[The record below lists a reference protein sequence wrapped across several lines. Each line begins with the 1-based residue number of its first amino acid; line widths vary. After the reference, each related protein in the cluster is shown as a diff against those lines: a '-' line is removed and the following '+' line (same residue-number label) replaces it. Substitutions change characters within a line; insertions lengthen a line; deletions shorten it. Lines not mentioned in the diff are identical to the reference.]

1 MGSSYDMAVR
11 LSFSAG
17 GLSSAA
23 FGAITVF
30 QALEA
35 QAAKTSAAVAGM
47 GSTFAGQAAAM
58 ERFQALMKKG
68 FIAGGIVTGIGLV
81 AAMAMKPGIDTA
93 MQWRDAMAQVSL
105 ATGATGDKLKA
116 LRDIAISLS
125 APRLFSA
132 KEVMTVETEAARSGI
147 NNPALLQRALPQ
159 LLNVAEVD
167 ALGPAKVP
175 VKQSIDAAVALS
187 HMFQVYPKTEADMP
201 AFNHMLDTF
210 SRAQMVSPLAPKQM
224 VRALS
229 YISPAA
235 RNYGMSPEEQ
245 ITFAALGARAGLI
258 GGSGAGGGA
267 AGMASILYALSPNG
281 AKHNT
286 GMERIAALGGT
297 TWGALDANQKDFMP
311 NLLRTVMRAEA
322 SIQGPDA
329 GAARMK
335 LLTDAFG
342 RTGARVLSPLTTDAI
357 VGKGG
362 QYDQVRKLLGNDP
375 RQGALPSASQM
386 QGILN
391 ATPGGQERSLASTRQ
406 NIGGLFGD
414 QMLDPIMQVIH
425 ALNQATTAVQGFML
439 AHPALL
445 RFAATFVMVGT
456 AVALIVGPLM
466 MIGAVLGLVGVAL
479 APVIGLVTGLTLAMT
494 GLDITMLP
502 VTAVVLGLI
511 AVVALVVTVWSNW
524 GAITTAV
531 GTALGR
537 FGAMVAGLATG
548 ALGALHGSIEW
559 LNTHLP
565 IVSQFLVILAAP
577 ILVVIAAFTH
587 WRQIIGVVGDA
598 LGVLRP
604 LLTVFLTDMGA
615 IGDAIKNVVGW
626 IGHLVTAVEKLAAGP
641 LAALGKTLG
650 GFFAGLANVSI
661 PGMPT
666 LPTGGGGAIAP
677 AVAPVAAVNLTP
689 APGMTAAHPFGPAA
703 PAPMHMH
710 MHTHMHTHTTHPFG
724 PPAPAPMHTHMHT
737 HTHTHTHTTHPFG
750 PAAPA
755 PMHMPAHTAH
765 PFGPAA
771 PAHMHTHM
779 PAHTTTTQHTQHTQ
793 HVHPG
798 AVTVNIHGAGGTPK
812 QNADAAMAAAF
823 AHLGAAANHELQ
835 HGTIKAHGASPRTRV
850 PHAAP

>member
-1 MGSSYDMAVR
+1 MGQNYQLAVS
-11 LSFSAG
+11 LAFSAAG
-17 GLSSAA
+17 VSSAA
-23 FGAITVF
+23 FAAITLF
-30 QALEA
+30 QSLSA

-47 GSTFAGQAAAM
+47 GSTFAGQAAKM
-58 ERFQALMKKG
+58 ETFTKAFTNIFM
-68 FIAGGIVTGIGLV
+68 AGGLVTGIGVV

-187 HMFQVYPKTEADMP
+187 HMFQVYPKSAADMP

-245 ITFAALGARAGLI
+245 ITFAALGARARQL
-258 GGSGAGGGA
+258 GGRGGGGGA

-281 AKHNT
+281 AKQAGA
-286 GMERIAALGGT
+286 GMERVAALGGT

-311 NLLRTVMRAEA
+311 NLLRTVMRAEN

-375 RQGALPSASQM
+375 RQGALPSAAQM
-386 QGILN
+386 QQTLN

-466 MIGAVLGLVGVAL
+466 MIGAVLGMVGVAL
-479 APVIGLVTGLTLAMT
+479 APVIGLVTGLTVAMT
-494 GLDITMLP
+494 GLDLTMLP

-511 AVVALVVTVWSNW
+511 AVVALVVTVWTNW

-531 GTALGR
+531 GAALGR
-537 FGAMVAGLATG
+537 FGSMVAGLATG
-548 ALGALHGSIEW
+548 ALGLLRTGIEW

-565 IVSQFLVILAAP
+565 IVSQVLALVASPVLA
-577 ILVVIAAFTH
+577 VVEVFTH
-587 WRQIIGVVGDA
+587 WHQIIGVIGSA
-598 LGVLRP
+598 LETLRP
-604 LLTVFLTDMGA
+604 VLTFFQGIMSDIGGA
-615 IGDAIKNVVGW
+615 IKGAVTWMGQLASAVG
-626 IGHLVTAVEKLAAGP
+626 KLASGP
-641 LAALGKTLG
+641 LATVAQTLG
-650 GFFAGLANVSI
+650 GIVSQLSKLRLPGL
-661 PGMPT
+661 PT

-677 AVAPVAAVNLTP
+677 AGAPRAPVNLTP

-703 PAPMHMH
+703 PAPMH
-710 MHTHMHTHTTHPFG
+710 THIT
-724 PPAPAPMHTHMHT
+724 
-737 HTHTHTHTTHPFG
+737 
-750 PAAPA
+750 
-755 PMHMPAHTAH
+755 H

-771 PAHMHTHM
+771 PAHMHM
-779 PAHTTTTQHTQHTQ
+779 HTTHATTTNHHTQNHTQ

-798 AVTVNIHGAGGTPK
+798 AVTVNINGAGHSPK

-835 HGTIKAHGASPRTRV
+835 HGTITAHGASPRTRV
-850 PHAAP
+850 PHATP

>member
-30 QALEA
+30 QALSA

-47 GSTFAGQAAAM
+47 GTTFAGQAARM
-58 ERFQALMKKG
+58 ERFTLAMRNV
-68 FIAGGIVTGIGLV
+68 FMAGGLVTGIGVV

-167 ALGPAKVP
+167 ALGPAHVP

-187 HMFQVYPKTEADMP
+187 HMFQVYPKTAADMP

-245 ITFAALGARAGLI
+245 ITFAALGARAGLL

-281 AKHNT
+281 AKHNA
-286 GMERIAALGGT
+286 GMERVAALGGT

-311 NLLRTVMRAEA
+311 NLLRTVMRAEN

-342 RTGARVLSPLTTDAI
+342 RTGARVLAPLTTDAI

-375 RQGALPSASQM
+375 RQGALPSAAQM
-386 QGILN
+386 QQTLN

-406 NIGGLFGD
+406 NIGGMFGD

-466 MIGAVLGLVGVAL
+466 MIGSVLGLIGVAL
-479 APVIGLVTGLTLAMT
+479 APVIGLVTGLTVAMT
-494 GLDITMLP
+494 GLDLTMLP

-524 GAITTAV
+524 GAITATV
-531 GTALGR
+531 GSALSR
-537 FGAMVAGLATG
+537 FGSMVADLAQG
-548 ALGALHGSIEW
+548 ALGLLRTGIEW

-565 IVSQFLVILAAP
+565 IVSQV
-577 ILVVIAAFTH
+577 LVVLASPVLAVVEVFTH
-587 WRQIIGVVGDA
+587 WHQIIGVVGSA
-598 LGVLRP
+598 LETLRP
-604 LLTVFLTDMGA
+604 VLTFFQSVMGA
-615 IGDAIKNVVGW
+615 IGGAIRGAVGW
-626 IGHLVTAVEKLAAGP
+626 IGQLASAVAKLASGP
-641 LAALGKTLG
+641 LATVAQTLG
-650 GFFAGLANVSI
+650 GIVSQLSKLRLPGL
-661 PGMPT
+661 PT

-677 AVAPVAAVNLTP
+677 PVGPLPPVNLTP

-703 PAPMHMH
+703 PAPMH
-710 MHTHMHTHTTHPFG
+710 T
-724 PPAPAPMHTHMHT
+724 
-737 HTHTHTHTTHPFG
+737 
-750 PAAPA
+750 
-755 PMHMPAHTAH
+755 HTAH

-771 PAHMHTHM
+771 PAHMHM
-779 PAHTTTTQHTQHTQ
+779 HTTHATTTNHHTQNHTQ

-798 AVTVNIHGAGGTPK
+798 AVTVNINGAGGTPK

-823 AHLGAAANHELQ
+823 AHLGAATNHELQ
-835 HGTIKAHGASPRTRV
+835 HGTIRPHGASPRTRV
-850 PHAAP
+850 PYAAP

>member
-1 MGSSYDMAVR
+1 MGSTYDMAVR

-30 QALEA
+30 QALSA

-47 GSTFAGQAAAM
+47 GSTFAGQAARMETFTKAM
-58 ERFQALMKKG
+58 RNVFM
-68 FIAGGIVTGIGLV
+68 AGGLVTGVGVV

-116 LRDIAISLS
+116 LRDTAISLS

-187 HMFQVYPKTEADMP
+187 HMFQVYPKTAADMP

-245 ITFAALGARAGLI
+245 ITFAALGARAGLL

-281 AKHNT
+281 AKHNA
-286 GMERIAALGGT
+286 GMERVAALGGT

-311 NLLRTVMRAEA
+311 NLLRTVMRAEN

-375 RQGALPSASQM
+375 RQGALPSAAQM
-386 QGILN
+386 QQTLN

-466 MIGAVLGLVGVAL
+466 MIGAVLGMVGVAL
-479 APVIGLVTGLTLAMT
+479 APVIGLVTGLTVAMT
-494 GLDITMLP
+494 GLDLTMLP

-524 GAITTAV
+524 GAITSAV
-531 GTALGR
+531 GSALSR
-537 FGAMVAGLATG
+537 FGSMVAGLAQG
-548 ALGALHGSIEW
+548 ALGLLRTGIEW

-565 IVSQFLVILAAP
+565 IVSQV
-577 ILVVIAAFTH
+577 LVVLASPVLAVVEVFTH
-587 WRQIIGVVGDA
+587 WHQIIGVVGSA
-598 LGVLRP
+598 LETLRP
-604 LLTVFLTDMGA
+604 VLTFFQGIMSAIGGA
-615 IGDAIKNVVGW
+615 IKGA
-626 IGHLVTAVEKLAAGP
+626 VTWMGQLASAVAKLASGP
-641 LAALGKTLG
+641 LATVAQTLG
-650 GFFAGLANVSI
+650 GIVSQFSKLRLPGL
-661 PGMPT
+661 PT

-677 AVAPVAAVNLTP
+677 PVGPLAAVNLTP

-703 PAPMHMH
+703 PAHMH
-710 MHTHMHTHTTHPFG
+710 MHTTH
-724 PPAPAPMHTHMHT
+724 A
-737 HTHTHTHTTHPFG
+737 
-750 PAAPA
+750 
-755 PMHMPAHTAH
+755 
-765 PFGPAA
+765 
-771 PAHMHTHM
+771 
-779 PAHTTTTQHTQHTQ
+779 TTTNHHTQNHTQ

-798 AVTVNIHGAGGTPK
+798 AVTVNINGAGGTPK

-835 HGTIKAHGASPRTRV
+835 HGTITAHGASPRTRV

>member
-1 MGSSYDMAVR
+1 LGSTYDLAVR
-11 LSFSAG
+11 MSFAAG
-17 GLSSAA
+17 GVSSAA

-47 GSTFAGQAAAM
+47 GATFAGQAARM
-58 ERFQALMKKG
+58 ERFTAMMKTG
-68 FIAGGIVTGIGLV
+68 FMAGGLVTGIGVV

-105 ATGATGDKLKA
+105 ATGATGDKLKE
-116 LRDIAISLS
+116 LRDTAIQLS

-147 NNPALLQRALPQ
+147 NNPNILKRALPQ

-167 ALGPAKVP
+167 ALGPSHVP

-187 HMFQVYPKTEADMP
+187 HMFQVYPKSAQDMP

-245 ITFAALGARAGLI
+245 ITFAALGARAGLL

-335 LLTDAFG
+335 LLTNAFG
-342 RTGARVLSPLTTDAI
+342 RTGARVLAPLTTDAI
-357 VGKGG
+357 VGQGG

-375 RQGALPSASQM
+375 RQGALPSAAQM
-386 QGILN
+386 QQTLN

-425 ALNQATTAVQGFML
+425 GLNRATTAIQSFL
-439 AHPALL
+439 LTHPALL

-466 MIGAVLGLVGVAL
+466 MIGSVLGMVGVAL
-479 APVIGLVTGLTLAMT
+479 APVIGLVTGLTVAMT
-494 GLDITMLP
+494 GLDLTMLP

-524 GAITTAV
+524 GAITATV
-531 GTALGR
+531 GSALSR
-537 FGAMVAGLATG
+537 FGAMVADLAQG
-548 ALGALHGSIEW
+548 ALGLLRTGIEW

-565 IVSQFLVILAAP
+565 IVSQVLVVLASPVLLVID
-577 ILVVIAAFTH
+577 AFMH
-587 WRQIIGVVGDA
+587 WHDIIGVIGTA

-604 LLTVFLTDMGA
+604 VLTFFQGIMSD
-615 IGDAIKNVVGW
+615 IGGVIKNVVGW
-626 IGHLVTAVEKLAAGP
+626 IGQLVTAVEKLAAGP

-677 AVAPVAAVNLTP
+677 PVAPLAAVNLTP

-703 PAPMHMH
+703 PAHMH
-710 MHTHMHTHTTHPFG
+710 MHTTH
-724 PPAPAPMHTHMHT
+724 A
-737 HTHTHTHTTHPFG
+737 
-750 PAAPA
+750 
-755 PMHMPAHTAH
+755 
-765 PFGPAA
+765 
-771 PAHMHTHM
+771 
-779 PAHTTTTQHTQHTQ
+779 TTTNHHTQNHTQ

-798 AVTVNIHGAGGTPK
+798 AVTVNINGAGHSPK
-812 QNADAAMAAAF
+812 QMADAAMAAAF

-835 HGTIKAHGASPRTRV
+835 HGTITAHGASPRTRV

>member
-1 MGSSYDMAVR
+1 MSPIYDMAVH
-11 LSFSAG
+11 LSFQAG

-30 QALEA
+30 QALSA

-47 GSTFAGQAAAM
+47 GSTFAGQAARMETFTKAM
-58 ERFQALMKKG
+58 RNVFM
-68 FIAGGIVTGIGLV
+68 AGGLVTGIGVV

-105 ATGATGDKLKA
+105 ATGATGDKLKE
-116 LRDIAISLS
+116 LRDTAISLS

-132 KEVMTVETEAARSGI
+132 TEVMTVETEAARSGI
-147 NNPALLQRALPQ
+147 NNPNLLKRALPQ

-187 HMFQVYPKTEADMP
+187 HMFQVYPKSAQDMP

-245 ITFAALGARAGLI
+245 ITFAALGARAGLL
-258 GGSGAGGGA
+258 GGSGSGGGA

-311 NLLRTVMRAEA
+311 NLLKTVMRAEA

-375 RQGALPSASQM
+375 RQGALPSAKQM
-386 QGILN
+386 QQTLN

-466 MIGAVLGLVGVAL
+466 MIGA
-479 APVIGLVTGLTLAMT
+479 
-494 GLDITMLP
+494 
-502 VTAVVLGLI
+502 
-511 AVVALVVTVWSNW
+511 
-524 GAITTAV
+524 
-531 GTALGR
+531 
-537 FGAMVAGLATG
+537 
-548 ALGALHGSIEW
+548 
-559 LNTHLP
+559 
-565 IVSQFLVILAAP
+565 
-577 ILVVIAAFTH
+577 
-587 WRQIIGVVGDA
+587 
-598 LGVLRP
+598 
-604 LLTVFLTDMGA
+604 
-615 IGDAIKNVVGW
+615 
-626 IGHLVTAVEKLAAGP
+626 
-641 LAALGKTLG
+641 
-650 GFFAGLANVSI
+650 
-661 PGMPT
+661 
-666 LPTGGGGAIAP
+666 
-677 AVAPVAAVNLTP
+677 
-689 APGMTAAHPFGPAA
+689 
-703 PAPMHMH
+703 
-710 MHTHMHTHTTHPFG
+710 
-724 PPAPAPMHTHMHT
+724 
-737 HTHTHTHTTHPFG
+737 
-750 PAAPA
+750 
-755 PMHMPAHTAH
+755 
-765 PFGPAA
+765 
-771 PAHMHTHM
+771 
-779 PAHTTTTQHTQHTQ
+779 
-793 HVHPG
+793 
-798 AVTVNIHGAGGTPK
+798 
-812 QNADAAMAAAF
+812 
-823 AHLGAAANHELQ
+823 
-835 HGTIKAHGASPRTRV
+835 
-850 PHAAP
+850 